1 MAGSSKPLAKAQIA
15 KQHCEESDADTKNGD
30 IHCHF
35 ECPVAIASWPNAYG
49 ALCFHSRDYAA
60 AAHRVSREGKRLKNK
75 KVIYVLTSGR

>member
-35 ECPVAIASWPNAYG
+35 YCARPDYLWAP
-49 ALCFHSRDYAA
+49 CFTAGTMLPELIGFRE
-60 AAHRVSREGKRLKNK
+60 RVKGEEIK
-75 KVIYVLTSGR
+75 KSYMF